1 MKISKEKKKIIKKT
15 KKNDIKKEDKKEE
28 VQKEEKK
35 IKKDADG
42 KENKEVVKKNG
53 EKKEN
58 EDDNSQRK
66 DTEEKRDEDKNK
78 IKKEPKNNCEKKEDE
93 IQKEHIVSKNN
104 IFNDNLNQD
113 LSENEVDIDTLKKFD
128 NLILRLGGN
137 DKKQNLN
144 QISNNENN
152 SHENVKSYS
161 YDIKEMEIVLFKD
174 DFQFKDDKV
183 EVIKEIKEY
192 VIKISQIK
200 SNKMNDIIKIDTNYI
215 FNSWFNT
222 FGKGYKKNE
231 LFKKLVQINRY
242 PDLNI
247 DKFKKALLL
256 LIPDQNFEILS
267 EDPSRFDMMIKN
279 IIKLKESETY

>member
-1 MKISKEKKKIIKKT
+1 MKISKEKKNNKKG
-15 KKNDIKKEDKKEE
+15 KKNDIKKEDKKEK

-256 LIPDQNFEILS
+256 LIPEQNFEILS

>member
-1 MKISKEKKKIIKKT
+1 M
-15 KKNDIKKEDKKEE
+15 
-28 VQKEEKK
+28 
-35 IKKDADG
+35 
-42 KENKEVVKKNG
+42 VKKNG

-93 IQKEHIVSKNN
+93 IQKEKELLKENEQGKEHIVSKNN

-144 QISNNENN
+144 KILNNENN

-247 DKFKKALLL
+247 NKFKKALLL
-256 LIPDQNFEILS
+256 LIPDHNFEILS